1 MKTYDVVLLLISLN
15 GIVVMQKELRC
26 CFTVIQKWIGAVM
39 QTYDVV
45 LLLHEVDWSGDE
57 DLRCCRGDGTAG
69 PCPSHDAWR
78 YDGRTRQ
85 WSQLDSCPAP
95 RFVYLFF
102 PSVPFRPSF
111 CPSFLPSFLLSFVP
125 SVFSR
130 VFRFFVRSFVRSFF
144 PCFLSSFLL
153 SFVPS
158 VFSSVFRSFICS
170 CLHSFFASF
179 LPSVLRPF
187 RPSFCQTKTG

>member
-1 MKTYDVVLLLISLN
+1 
-15 GIVVMQKELRC
+15 MQKELRC

-39 QTYDVV
+39 QNYDVV

-102 PSVPFRPSF
+102 LSFRPLSSF
-111 CPSFLPSFLLSFVP
+111 LPSFLPSFLLSFVP
-125 SVFSR
+125 SVF
-130 VFRFFVRSFVRSFF
+130 
-144 PCFLSSFLL
+144 
-153 SFVPS
+153 PS
-158 VFSSVFRSFICS
+158 VFLSFRLSFR
-170 CLHSFFASF
+170 LSFLRLFLPLFFLCFLPSFCPSF
-179 LPSVLRPF
+179 LPSVKQRLAEV
-187 RPSFCQTKTG
+187 

>member
-1 MKTYDVVLLLISLN
+1 
-15 GIVVMQKELRC
+15 MQKELRC

-111 CPSFLPSFLLSFVP
+111 CPSFLLSFLLSFVP
-125 SVFSR
+125 SVFPS
-130 VFRFFVRSFVRSFF
+130 VFCSFI
-144 PCFLSSFLL
+144 CLFLPSFLL
-153 SFVPS
+153 SLLPSFLLSYVPS
-158 VFSSVFRSFICS
+158 V
-170 CLHSFFASF
+170 
-179 LPSVLRPF
+179 LPSVRQRLAEA
-187 RPSFCQTKTG
+187 